1 MDLPV
6 DWKSLKDLNRLEKSW
21 KCFRIFEKALKK
33 MKVLLFSLVV
43 TERGIKD
50 LCFLFLD
57 EYLSINLPTELQV
70 IATINRAKTNL
81 TVFISG
87 LSVQKCEFKP
97 IPPCFIDRCQVH
109 FLFYTCCKD
118 HVVTRHIMLGYRQHT
133 PLNDLR
139 NVLLLTTWLKS
150 NGFSSWVTILIL
162 QPEGRNFFAMP
173 EGCKII
179 IVSNYI
185 SGILRL

>member
-1 MDLPV
+1 
-6 DWKSLKDLNRLEKSW
+6 
-21 KCFRIFEKALKK
+21 

-57 EYLSINLPTELQV
+57 EYLSINLPTELQA
-70 IATINRAKTNL
+70 IATINRAKINL

-97 IPPCFIDRCQVH
+97 ITPCFIDRCQVH

-173 EGCKII
+173 EGCKNII
-179 IVSNYI
+179 SRDLKIHCTWVRWSAIVHYLLFKTSKELKKYI
-185 SGILRL
+185 VRTTNLL